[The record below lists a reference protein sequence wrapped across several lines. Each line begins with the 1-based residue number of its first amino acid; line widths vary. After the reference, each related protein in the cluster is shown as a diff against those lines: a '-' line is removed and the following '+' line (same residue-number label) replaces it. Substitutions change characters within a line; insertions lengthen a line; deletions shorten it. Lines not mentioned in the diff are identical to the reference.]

1 MNRSSRTLR
10 AVLAAAVLLGAVR
23 AQDPAEVNNRAL
35 AQALCDAQ
43 DRGELTV
50 AAAVA
55 AMASKSHFVASTAAS
70 IVRHEWQEL
79 PEELFAALR
88 ESPRAARHFLEELV
102 IAPRPQAAAWV
113 ATQTTALGKRSLDHR
128 LMALA
133 ARGKP
138 LTKDEALL
146 LLEAAKKNDVGDG
159 FYYAASYVP
168 EKVAGRMIGA
178 IHQGLSQETLA
189 VNQLGPLLDR
199 LSLRGTKSLLGL
211 AVTLSEAVA
220 HRLLRH
226 VYESQPELV
235 QARVAA
241 ALDGKIPL
249 DSQWLDFAR
258 GLLDRKERVERV
270 VKILLESDSGEDRAR
285 AFDLLLAEGKLDQRS
300 LEATRD
306 SGTERDLRR
315 LIGRAVNQLPSSFV
329 IDCLEGSPQVSEE
342 MARALTARTV
352 LEPAIQKQL
361 LAMLDG
367 FGAADNHTPLYAVTA
382 LVRKGDAPALKTIWP
397 LVMGSTSWRDL
408 LYRLGQREEPFA
420 YEMMLAEIT
429 AAQTPAP
436 DMAAA
441 ELERQQ
447 QKLDMVRLLLV
458 GRGDRRE
465 LDTLVAN
472 APKRRAIFVRRC
484 RHYAD
489 KLSVKHQNAL
499 FDAALRCEDPEI
511 GSELL
516 EWAATTPDGGK
527 QSAAIADR
535 LWQLWTDPPE
545 IDMVEILQDTAM
557 RLLASG
563 PKRADLLAE
572 LRAASAKGPLPE
584 PLKSLPYELLNRM
597 AQPMTEDDVSLCA
610 ELLLKLPLE
619 DAKGEQRRVRRWP
632 DGTSGFPLVAAI
644 ANRLR
649 GADLGIVDQV
659 FAGMVDELAGDPR
672 CANISRQRLKVFWR
686 ALAFETD
693 LQLLLGRVTSQ
704 LWIFHDGE
712 DAVGDAAGMW
722 FQAQLHEHNG
732 DFARAE
738 QLYRT
743 AGRELWRLPS
753 MRGEARWLLGE
764 RNPTAGQD
772 PLAAL
777 AAAPYRVAL
786 LAAQKV
792 GDQLAIRKA
801 STLLREF
808 AGHDRYSLA
817 TLNETP
823 LESGR

>member
-1 MNRSSRTLR
+1 VSRSTRLLQ
-10 AVLAAAVLLGAVR
+10 AVVAAAVLLGTAR
-23 AQDPAEVNNRAL
+23 AQEPEEVDNGAL

-50 AAAVA
+50 KAAVA
-55 AMASKSHFVASTAAS
+55 AMASKNHFVASTAAS
-70 IVRHEWQEL
+70 IIRHEWQEL
-79 PEELFAALR
+79 PEELFSALH
-88 ESPRAARHFLEELV
+88 EFPLAARHFLEQLV

-113 ATQTTALGKRSLDHR
+113 ATQTTASGKRSLDHR

-159 FYYAASYVP
+159 FYYAASNVS
-168 EKVAGRMIGA
+168 EKIAGRLIGA

-211 AVTLSEAVA
+211 AVTLPEAVA

-235 QARVAA
+235 QSRVAS

-258 GLLDRKERVERV
+258 GLLTSEERVERV
-270 VKILLESDSGEDRAR
+270 VKMLLESDSGEDRAR
-285 AFDLLLAEGKLDQRS
+285 AFDLLLSEDKLDQRS

-306 SGTERDLRR
+306 TGTERDLRR

-352 LEPAIQKQL
+352 LEPELQKQL
-361 LAMLDG
+361 LDMLDG

-382 LVRKGDAPALKTIWP
+382 LVRKGNAEALKTIWP
-397 LVMGSTSWRDL
+397 LVMGSTAWRDL

-429 AAQTPAP
+429 AAKKS
-436 DMAAA
+436 MAGLS
-441 ELERQQ
+441 EEEQDLHQ
-447 QKLDMVRLLLV
+447 QKLDMLRLLLV

-516 EWAATTPDGGK
+516 EWAATPPEDGE
-527 QSAAIADR
+527 QPAAIADR
-535 LWQLWTDPPE
+535 LWQLWNDPPE

-563 PKRADLLAE
+563 PKRAALLAE
-572 LRAASAKGPLPE
+572 LRAASKKGPLPE
-584 PLKSLPYELLNRM
+584 PLKSLPFELLNTM
-597 AQPMTEDDVSLCA
+597 AQPMAEDDVSLCA
-610 ELLLKLPLE
+610 ELLLKLPLA
-619 DAKGEQRRVRRWP
+619 DPKGEQRRVRRWP
-632 DGTSGFPLVAAI
+632 NGTSGFPLVAAI

-649 GADLGIVDQV
+649 GADLGVADQV
-659 FAGMVDELAGDPR
+659 FEGMVEELAGDPR

-693 LQLLLGRVTSQ
+693 LQLLLGRITSQ
-704 LWIFHDGE
+704 LWIFHDGDDE
-712 DAVGDAAGMW
+712 VGDAAGMW

-738 QLYRT
+738 QLYR
-743 AGRELWRLPS
+743 AVGRELWRLPS

-764 RNPTAGQD
+764 RNPGAGQD

-777 AAAPYRVAL
+777 AAAPYRMRL
-786 LAAQKV
+786 LAALKAD
-792 GDQLAIRKA
+792 DQDAIREA